1 MKPLKVTPICNL
13 HWNMPA
19 GGMEVGTI
27 VSVAGKVESCG
38 KLESV
43 ELRNGGSSVKRV
55 VKLWDEAPSGDV
67 DANVISLTLWGAMAT
82 NVGAR
87 IEELLKAGESG

>member
-1 MKPLKVTPICNL
+1 MSYYDTHENIDKARCAIKDMKIVL
-13 HWNMPA
+13 PA

-38 KLESV
+38 KTESV

-55 VKLWDEAPSGDV
+55 VKMRDEAPSGDV
-67 DANVISLTLWGAMAT
+67 DSNV
-82 NVGAR
+82 
-87 IEELLKAGESG
+87 E